1 MTEVEKARICRLSA
15 NLAASQ
21 PEGGYLLGSAPE
33 RPSDFDYAGLGW
45 RQPASWAA
53 RWCETPIR

>member
-1 MTEVEKARICRLSA
+1 MTEVEKARICHPSA
-15 NLAASQ
+15 ILAASQ
-21 PEGGYLLGSAPE
+21 PEDGSLLGSAPE
-33 RPSDFDYAGLGW
+33 RPSDFDYAGLGC

>member
-1 MTEVEKARICRLSA
+1 MTETEKARICHPSA
-15 NLAASQ
+15 ILAASQ
-21 PEGGYLLGSAPE
+21 PEGGYLLGSVPE

-53 RWCETPIR
+53 RW